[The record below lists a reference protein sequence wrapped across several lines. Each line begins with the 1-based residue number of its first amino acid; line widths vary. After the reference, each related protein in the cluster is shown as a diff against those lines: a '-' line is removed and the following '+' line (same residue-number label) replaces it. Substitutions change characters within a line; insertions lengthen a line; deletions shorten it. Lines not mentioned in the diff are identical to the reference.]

1 MIGMSPPGYQS
12 TNQLA
17 GLLVR
22 MFWYG
27 FDESYIN
34 NFEANVN
41 AVTIA
46 KANEVIAKYFPKDNL
61 QFVLIGK
68 AAEIKPIA
76 EKYGKVTE
84 VALKDDIGKGF

>member
-1 MIGMSPPGYQS
+1 
-12 TNQLA
+12 
-17 GLLVR
+17 

-41 AVTIA
+41 AVTVT
-46 KANEVIAKYFPKDNL
+46 KANEMIAKYFPQNNL

-68 AAEIKPIA
+68 ASEIKPIA
-76 EKYGKVTE
+76 EKYGKVTVVE
-84 VALKDDIGKGF
+84 LKNDIGKGF